1 MTDLGQTK
9 ILLGA
14 QWGDEGKGRVTDM
27 LAATAGVIARSS
39 GGMNAGHTVIVGAEQ
54 FELHLIPSGILH
66 SEKKNII
73 ANGTVVH
80 PPSLVGEMEGLEARG
95 LSMNNLFISD
105 AAHVVMPYHL
115 LLDRL
120 EEERKGDQKIGTTK
134 KGIGPAYTDKA
145 ARRGIRMGDLLDLDE
160 FRTKLARNLAYTNLL
175 LTEIYKS
182 KPLTVDAIVEEYQ
195 PFIERLRPHITDTAV
210 MLEKAR
216 KAGEEILFEGA
227 QGTLLDLDHGTYP
240 FVTSSNPTA
249 GGVCTG
255 SGIGPTC
262 IDSVLGVTKAYLTRV
277 GAGPFPT
284 ELDDD
289 LGSRLQQQGGEIGV
303 TTGRPRR
310 CGWFDVPIA
319 KFAARING
327 LTHLALTKLDVLSG
341 FESISICTHYLLDGE
356 TIEELPT
363 SARLLDKLEP
373 VYEEMPGWTEDI
385 SSARTFEELPTT
397 AQNYVQRLEELC
409 GVPVAIICIG
419 PGREQ
424 AILR

>member
-14 QWGDEGKGRVTDM
+14 QWGDEGKGRVTDL
-27 LAATAGVIARSS
+27 LASNAGVIARFS
-39 GGMNAGHTVIVGAEQ
+39 GGMNAGHTVIVGKEQ

-66 SEKKNII
+66 SDKKNIVG
-73 ANGTVVH
+73 NGTVVH

-134 KGIGPAYTDKA
+134 KGIGPAYTDKT
-145 ARRGIRMGDLLDLDE
+145 ARRGIRMGDLLDVEE
-160 FRTKLARNLAYTNLL
+160 FRLKLERNLAYTNLL

-182 KPLTVDAIVEEYQ
+182 EPVSADAIIEEYQ
-195 PFIERLRPHITDTAV
+195 PYIERLRPHIVDTA
-210 MLEKAR
+210 LLLDQAR
-216 KAGEEILFEGA
+216 RNGVEILFEGA

-255 SGIGPTC
+255 CGIGPSR
-262 IDSVLGVTKAYLTRV
+262 IDSVIGVAKAYLTRV

-284 ELDDD
+284 ELHDDI
-289 LGSRLQQQGGEIGV
+289 GNKLQTKGNEIGV
-303 TTGRPRR
+303 TTGRARR
-310 CGWFDVPIA
+310 CGWFDVPMA
-319 KFAARING
+319 RFSARING

-341 FESISICTHYLLDGE
+341 FSTLSICTHYTLDGE
-356 TIEELPT
+356 EVHELPT
-363 SARLLDKLEP
+363 NARKLEKLVP
-373 VYEEMPGWTEDI
+373 VYEEMPGWDEDI
-385 SSARTFEELPTT
+385 SSARHFDELPQ
-397 AQNYVQRLEELC
+397 AAKDYVNKLEELC
-409 GVPVAIICIG
+409 EVPIALICIG